1 MKRLQ
6 KVVAMVLAGALD
18 ERSVWALYPTGQ
30 RRQKP
35 VGAEAIRNR
44 RKKKAVKPLRKS
56 RIRAPGRRRQSSK
69 GTLDSRDK
77 SACKHR
83 NQ

>member
-6 KVVAMVLAGALD
+6 KVVAMVLAGALCMGLV
-18 ERSVWALYPTGQ
+18 SYGTKA
-30 RRQKP
+30 
-35 VGAEAIRNR
+35 AEASGKAIRNR